1 MKKFIEMLKRR
12 KAQKLL
18 KEQQKQESFLTEYFS
33 FIYWVNDMG
42 RLEIPYFQ
50 KAEQTVNNLK
60 KKGLLKDVYN
70 YIIERGVKVA

>member
-1 MKKFIEMLKRR
+1 MKKFFEMLKRR

-18 KEQQKQESFLTEYFS
+18 KEQKKQESFLTEYFS

-50 KAEQTVNNLK
+50 KAEQTVIDLK